1 MTLRVVDEIGAFRR
15 AESEA
20 EPARPAATGRDEE
33 AQAECNATVI
43 KVIGAGGGGSNAVN
57 RMIEAGLRNVEF
69 IVANTDL
76 QALRRSDADVKLGLG
91 AMVTH
96 GLGAGGKPEVG
107 EKAANEDKAAIA
119 DALRGADMVF
129 ITAGMGG
136 GTGTGSAPVIA
147 QVAKELGA
155 LTVAVVT
162 KPFEFE
168 GKVKMRLAEEGI
180 EKLRQAVDTLIVIP
194 NQHLLKIVE
203 KRTPIREAF
212 KLADDVLRQGVQ
224 GISDLITVAGDIN
237 IDFADVSTVM
247 RGQGDAIMGIGSARG
262 DNRAVE
268 AAEKA
273 VSNPLLEDARIA
285 GAKSVLIN
293 ISGGDS
299 FTLSEYQEIVGIVTR
314 DADPEALVI
323 AGIVNDSALE
333 DEVSVTVIAT
343 GFDRSYRPK
352 ATATQARIEP
362 VKEIDDF
369 LSSDEWRTIVEPKGQ
384 GYLLGRNDAD
394 ELDIPTVLRERRP
407 AQART
412 EA

>member
-15 AESEA
+15 AEAGSESVSTTK
-20 EPARPAATGRDEE
+20 EAADVYP
-33 AQAECNATVI
+33 CSSTVI

-76 QALRRSDADVKLGLG
+76 QALGRSEADVKLGLG
-91 AMVTH
+91 SKVTH

-107 EKAANEDKAAIA
+107 EKAAIEDKAAIA
-119 DALRGADMVF
+119 EALKGADMVF

-147 QVAKELGA
+147 EVARELGA

-162 KPFEFE
+162 KPFDFE

-180 EKLRQAVDTLIVIP
+180 EKLRLAVDTLIVIP
-194 NQHLLKIVE
+194 NQHLLKVVE

-247 RGQGDAIMGIGSARG
+247 SGQGDALMGIGNARG

-273 VSNPLLEDARIA
+273 VSNPLLEDARID
-285 GAKSVLIN
+285 GARNILIN
-293 ISGGDS
+293 VTGGES
-299 FTLSEYQEIVGIVTR
+299 FTLNEYEEIVGIITR
-314 DADPEALVI
+314 NADPDALVI
-323 AGIVNDSALE
+323 AGIVNDPEAQ

-343 GFDRSYRPK
+343 GFDRTIKPK
-352 ATATQARIEP
+352 APSAP
-362 VKEIDDF
+362 VRKEASREIDDF
-369 LSSDEWRTIVEPKGQ
+369 LSADEWRTIVEPKAK
-384 GYLLGRNDAD
+384 GYLMGRNDAD

-407 AQART
+407 AAERNG
-412 EA
+412 A